1 MNVASDNASQDALEC
16 PPPLLGQVFWV
27 TWKGFAASVWAAWV
41 AALCL
46 NSFQPL
52 VETVP
57 ALEHEGGALGVLSH
71 QDIKGRGCDLASLAS
86 ALSLKG
92 HDQS

>member
-1 MNVASDNASQDALEC
+1 MLVQIMQARMLWNVL
-16 PPPLLGQVFWV
+16 PPRWIWV

-46 NSFQPL
+46 NSFQPP

-57 ALEHEGGALGVLSH
+57 ALQHEGGALGAVQPSGH
-71 QDIKGRGCDLASLAS
+71 QRQSL
-86 ALSLKG
+86 
-92 HDQS
+92 

>member
-1 MNVASDNASQDALEC
+1 MYVASDNASQDALEC
-16 PPPLLGQVFWV
+16 PPPPTPPPRWIWV

-46 NSFQPL
+46 NSFQPP

-57 ALEHEGGALGVLSH
+57 ALQHEGGALGAVQPSGH
-71 QDIKGRGCDLASLAS
+71 QRQSL
-86 ALSLKG
+86 
-92 HDQS
+92 